1 MESIEK
7 EVQNQIDE
15 ILKKNN
21 CQLTVQHVVGIQRI
35 EETQITQDIIE
46 EQKV

>member
-35 EETQITQDIIE
+35 EEMQIAKEITE